1 MTALE
6 AYKYFLL
13 KLNRN
18 DSNVNISVSK
28 AEFVLLYNEQRYIWL
43 KFKLKEKTPD
53 IDIHNLSSLLVKDLK
68 LQKNKDDDNSSLF
81 KLPEDFTQF
90 DSSYSIASKNKCKGR
105 KLTNWLIK
113 PKNISVLLLDS
124 NMEPS
129 FEYEETLCIISADN
143 LVVYKKDFNI
153 DEVYLSYYRVPR
165 AIDIEGYTKLDGSS
179 SSTINPDDITDDL
192 ATQIINHCVMEVSRN
207 YENQLGAQFSKDR
220 IINEG

>member
-1 MTALE
+1 MTSLE

-43 KFKLKEKTPD
+43 ESKLKLKNPD
-53 IDIHNLSSLLVKDLK
+53 IDIQDLGPLLVKDSK
-68 LQKNKDDDNSSLF
+68 LQKSKDDDNSSIF
-81 KLPEDFTQF
+81 KLPQDFMKF

-105 KLTNWLIK
+105 VLTNWPVK
-113 PKNISVLLLDS
+113 PRNISVLLLDS

-129 FEYEETLCIISADN
+129 FEYEETLCIVSSEG
-143 LVVYKKDFNI
+143 LVVYRKDFNI
-153 DEVYLSYYRVPR
+153 DEVYLSYYKLPKE
-165 AIDIEGYTKLDGSS
+165 IDIEGYIKLDGSS
-179 SSTINPDDITDDL
+179 SSTINPDDLPNDL
-192 ATQIINHCVMEVSRN
+192 ITQIVNHCVMEVSRN
-207 YENQLGAQFSKDR
+207 YENQLGAQFAKDR